1 MTRKPRH
8 REAGS
13 ALVAVVASL
22 LVFGLLSLGLAQSMR
37 GTVVFGAAEVEA
49 ARAGA
54 AADAGLMLAIHN
66 LVTRP
71 AETRFPIDGRPV
83 RARFEAAELDIRVI
97 DERGRIPL
105 NLIEEAEIT
114 RLLEALGLEGARL
127 RIARDSF
134 LDWRDDDDEP
144 RLDGAES
151 AWYAKARIYPR
162 NGPLLSVG
170 ELGRIRGFDQALV
183 ERMRPAVTVSFGN
196 GSFDARFAHPLAI
209 GVMLGGGADSPAAIA
224 RARELQGQRTAIALD
239 SDVVL
244 VGRPLTIDVVARLP
258 TGARAQRRMVIE
270 LTGADTRPYVVR
282 SYG

>member
-1 MTRKPRH
+1 MRAARGE
-8 REAGS
+8 RGS

-22 LVFGLLSLGLAQSMR
+22 LVFSLLALGLAHSMR
-37 GTVVFGAAEVEA
+37 GTVVSGSAEVEA

-54 AADAGLMLAIHN
+54 AADAGLMLAVHN

-71 AETRFPIDGRPV
+71 PETRFPIDGRPV
-83 RARFEAAELDIRVI
+83 KARFGDADLDIRVI

-105 NLIEEAEIT
+105 NLIDEPEVVA
-114 RLLEALGLEGARL
+114 LLEALGLEGERL
-127 RIARDSF
+127 RVARDSF
-134 LDWRDDDDEP
+134 LDWRDDDDEA

-151 AWYAKARIYPR
+151 DYYAAARVYPR

-170 ELGRIRGFDQALV
+170 ELGRIRGFTPELV
-183 ERMRPAVTVSFGN
+183 ERMRPAVTVSFGS

-209 GVMLGGGADSPAAIA
+209 GVMLGGGTNSPAAIA
-224 RARELQGQRTAIALD
+224 RARELEGQRTALALEV
-239 SDVVL
+239 DVPL
-244 VGRPLTIDVVARLP
+244 VGRPLTVDVVATLP